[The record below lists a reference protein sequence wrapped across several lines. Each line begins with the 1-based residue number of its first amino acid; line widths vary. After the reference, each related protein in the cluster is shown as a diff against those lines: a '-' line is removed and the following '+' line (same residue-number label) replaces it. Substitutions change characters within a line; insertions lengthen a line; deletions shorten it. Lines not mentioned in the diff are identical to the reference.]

1 MAEEWNLAGVLDE
14 ISKIDRTM
22 NDRSFAFVLGAGA
35 SFTSGIPTGEHLAK
49 GWLEELYIRECKNGS
64 ELVGWVNS
72 DALGIEGL
80 TYENAAESYPQ
91 IFERRFRADRE
102 AGYAALEYAMEGKEP
117 SFGYSLLAK
126 IMQNTRHRVV
136 VTTNFDN
143 LVADAMS
150 IPSLSGYHPHPLY
163 VVCLLGLQAR
173 AGAGALRRRSG

>member
-80 TYENAAESYPQ
+80 IYTPVVIGYGGNDGSLMTFLGRLNLAYPV
-91 IFERRFRADRE
+91 I
-102 AGYAALEYAMEGKEP
+102 
-117 SFGYSLLAK
+117 
-126 IMQNTRHRVV
+126 TH
-136 VTTNFDN
+136 T
-143 LVADAMS
+143 
-150 IPSLSGYHPHPLY
+150 H
-163 VVCLLGLQAR
+163 
-173 AGAGALRRRSG
+173 